1 MTARRKLLL
10 GAGGLGGAVA
20 LAALLLAA
28 ATAASPGDQL
38 KAVRVSQADA
48 VSAVRRLAPTHAGLV
63 AGSPQDGVAHRFY
76 AVQDA
81 TVVATVDAYTGAV
94 LAYTDTSLLPTSA
107 AVQVS
112 ADQAQGIAASY
123 LSKQAIP
130 TDGLQPA
137 VELLDHGDFK
147 EYRVTW
153 SGRANGALTP
163 NMREVS
169 VDPAT
174 GAVFAFEDFERPF
187 ATPPDPKLSPA
198 DAAAAARGLVGD
210 PGASVTAADLA
221 VAFDP
226 SGAQLLVYRVHLTL
240 SDGYFAYIQVDAAS
254 GAATMLGKG

>member
-1 MTARRKLLL
+1 MTARRKVL
-10 GAGGLGGAVA
+10 LGGALA
-20 LAALLLAA
+20 LAVLLLAA
-28 ATAASPGDQL
+28 ATVASPGDPR
-38 KAVRVSQADA
+38 KAVNVSQADA
-48 VSAVRRLAPTHAGLV
+48 VAAVRRLAPGHSGLA
-63 AGSPQDGVAHRFY
+63 AGSAQDGVAHRFY

-94 LAYTDTSLLPTSA
+94 LAFTDTSLLPTST

-112 ADQAQGIAASY
+112 ADQAQSIASSY

-153 SGRANGALTP
+153 TGRANGAVTP
-163 NMREVS
+163 DTRAVS

-174 GAVFAFEDFERPF
+174 GAVFAFEDFDRPF

-198 DAAAAARGLVGD
+198 DAAAAARALVGD
-210 PGASVTAADLA
+210 PSAMVTATDLA

-254 GAATMLGKG
+254 GAATILGQG